1 MNFYPIVILMFAAVS
16 LYMGCY
22 CIALYILHRDQPEN
36 LPFALSCIIAAILD
50 VTNAGLYNSSSLAEG
65 ILWERWNF
73 VEIPLISITLLWFV
87 HEYTKTKI
95 KPLIYALFIILL
107 LSTSVAFVT
116 SPLTITLVNAA
127 PKHFWIGTF
136 IEITYNQARLG
147 VLVYI
152 QLCLST
158 AALFYGSY
166 LLISFYL
173 QNKKETLPLITC
185 MAFFFI
191 GALNDFLVASDVYEF
206 IYMSELMYLIVI
218 LGMNYSMLR
227 RFVSAHDGIK
237 ELNLNLEKKVLER
250 TRELEAAKDEL
261 QIIATK
267 DLLTGL
273 FNRHELISRIEA
285 EISRIQRYGEKRLLT
300 FSILFVDLDDF
311 KYYNDT
317 FGHQAGDLF

>member
-1 MNFYPIVILMFAAVS
+1 MNFYPIIILMFAAVC

-22 CIALYILHRDQPEN
+22 YLALYILHREQPEN
-36 LPFALSCIIAAILD
+36 LPFALSCIIAAMLD
-50 VTNAGLYNSSSLAEG
+50 ITNAGLYNSSTLAEG
-65 ILWERWNF
+65 ISWERWNF

-87 HEYTKTKI
+87 HEYTRIKI
-95 KPLIYALFIILL
+95 KPVIYALFVILA
-107 LSTSVAFVT
+107 LSTSLAFIT
-116 SPLTITLVNAA
+116 SPLTITLEDSA
-127 PKHFWIGTF
+127 PRQFWIGSL
-136 IEITYNQARLG
+136 IEITYYQAKLG

-173 QNKKETLPLITC
+173 KNKKETLPLIIC

-191 GALNDFLVASDVYEF
+191 GALNDFLVASDVYSF

-237 ELNLNLEKKVLER
+237 ELNLTLERKVLER
-250 TRELEAAKDEL
+250 DKGT
-261 QIIATK
+261 
-267 DLLTGL
+267 
-273 FNRHELISRIEA
+273 
-285 EISRIQRYGEKRLLT
+285 
-300 FSILFVDLDDF
+300 
-311 KYYNDT
+311 
-317 FGHQAGDLF
+317 